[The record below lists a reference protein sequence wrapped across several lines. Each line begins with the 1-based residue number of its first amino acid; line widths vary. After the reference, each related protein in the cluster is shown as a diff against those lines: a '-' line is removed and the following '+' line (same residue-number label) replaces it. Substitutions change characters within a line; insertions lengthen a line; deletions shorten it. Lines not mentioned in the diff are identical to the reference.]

1 MLRIRVIQVGGQPA
15 QAALVGEFGGEG
27 GTIGRDASNQLAL
40 PDPDRHIS
48 RVQAKVEYDGCRHT
62 LTDCGSNP
70 THLNGQ
76 PLGKGASATLRDGD
90 TLLIGAYRLRVE
102 IPYSDTASTSN
113 LTQPNAAKPALG
125 PAQAGDNTRLFAAP
139 PRKRPAPTPIPLQDD
154 QAPLLAA
161 FRRGLGSA
169 ALPPGFELTPAKMEL
184 LGSLLRESVGLIVAL
199 LNDRSDDKQAMRADL
214 TQAGDAVLNPLK
226 EGGGAEAA
234 LSRLLAADDG
244 GSTARRAL
252 SEARQDL
259 QGHLAANTAGL
270 GAALADVLAGF
281 APAALED
288 RLAER
293 KLLDALLPANRKAK
307 LWDLYEQHFDALSQ
321 QAAEDFR
328 GLLGHAFL
336 DAYRH
341 HTTKRIKG

>member
-15 QAALVGEFGGEG
+15 QAALIGEFGGDG

-48 RVQAKVEYDGCRHT
+48 RVQARIDYDGCRHT

-90 TLLIGAYRLRVE
+90 TLLIGVYRLRVE
-102 IPYSDTASTSN
+102 IPYSDSASTSN

-125 PAQAGDNTRLFAAP
+125 PGENTRLFVAP
-139 PRKRPAPTPIPLQDD
+139 PRKRPAPQPIPLEDD
-154 QAPLLAA
+154 HAPLLAA

-184 LGSLLRESVGLIVAL
+184 LGSLLRESVSLIVAL
-199 LNDRSDDKQAMRADL
+199 LDDRSDDKQAMRADL
-214 TQAGDAVLNPLK
+214 TLAGDAALNPLK
-226 EGGGAEAA
+226 EGGGAEGA
-234 LSRLLAADDG
+234 LGRLLAADDG
-244 GSTARRAL
+244 GSAARRAL
-252 SEARQDL
+252 AEVRQDL

-307 LWDLYEQHFDALSQ
+307 LWDLYEQRYQDISRE
-321 QAAEDFR
+321 AEDDFHSLFGR
-328 GLLGHAFL
+328 EFL
-336 DAYRH
+336 KAYEAQIEQLQRD
-341 HTTKRIKG
+341 RS